1 MELDNIRKLC
11 YIFGSL
17 ERSCRDLWRWIRV
30 EDVHQEVPVLDAH
43 HRSWLKGDSGL
54 RIKGVRCTR
63 GGANIMDRGLAGRQW
78 RLFSADTDIE
88 CEVKSVDTCGCVE
101 SNVICNIPCSN
112 VNLCINRLSKYENP
126 VSIMFGVSPVCALQ
140 RVVHTESAA

>member
-1 MELDNIRKLC
+1 VELDNIRKLC

-54 RIKGVRCTR
+54 RIKGY
-63 GGANIMDRGLAGRQW
+63 GAQ
-78 RLFSADTDIE
+78 
-88 CEVKSVDTCGCVE
+88 EVVP
-101 SNVICNIPCSN
+101 I
-112 VNLCINRLSKYENP
+112 
-126 VSIMFGVSPVCALQ
+126 
-140 RVVHTESAA
+140 